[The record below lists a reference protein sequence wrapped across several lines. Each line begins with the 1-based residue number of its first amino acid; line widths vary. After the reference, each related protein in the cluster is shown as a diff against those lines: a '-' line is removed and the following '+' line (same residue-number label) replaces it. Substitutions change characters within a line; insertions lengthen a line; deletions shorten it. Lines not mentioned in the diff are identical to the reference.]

1 MSSGKWRPF
10 CPGLNV
16 LMLLQLV
23 NIHMNASDAILF
35 NIVSITDE
43 MHIQLICSNET
54 ILSQLNNHKSDFVEK
69 RSRTRSFQEP
79 RALFG

>member
-54 ILSQLNNHKSDFVEK
+54 IPSQLNNSFC
-69 RSRTRSFQEP
+69 TRPNQENRP
-79 RALFG
+79 RADYR